1 MTSEYCQINNNLQG
15 PPSLDKYPIKHNKLS
30 ITFQISIYIGLGIIF
45 HYLFQ
50 LQANSSMVQSDLPAH
65 LSIINEF
72 IRSDYYIPHPVFHL
86 SVYYLSL
93 ITNMS
98 IADVAPIIM
107 TMSVLATLFIIQK
120 LISKKSGPLLLLISI
135 STIFVI
141 AIYFPLFHSTM
152 YLGQWSP
159 NIWHSPTMLIL
170 KPISLLAFYFFVR
183 SMEVSETKHVFYL
196 IISSTFLLLST
207 VTKPSFVIVFL
218 PAIFLYVLLF
228 KRGEYRRYPAIIL
241 FAIPSIMMLAHQYI
255 ETYQSA
261 NTASY
266 FHDKIIFT
274 FFGVMKL
281 YSPNIIISTLLVLAF
296 PLAVLIASRSRITRN
311 PYLILCWL
319 TTVIAFLQFAF
330 LAEKEK
336 FYQGAFAFG
345 YIIALF
351 LLYIWSMKEFLS
363 WFQPIETNINMKTK
377 RSVAIIY
384 LLHLVSGVY
393 YFYILLKGGGYY

>member
-1 MTSEYCQINNNLQG
+1 MN
-15 PPSLDKYPIKHNKLS
+15 KYL
-30 ITFQISIYIGLGIIF
+30 ITHKQFSVVFQISIYICLGFIF

-50 LQANSSMVQSDLPAH
+50 LQANSSGVQSDLPAH
-65 LSIINEF
+65 LSIINDF
-72 IRSDYYIPHPVFHL
+72 INSNYYIPHPAFHI
-86 SVYYLSL
+86 SVYYLSI
-93 ITNMS
+93 ITGMS

-107 TMSVLATLFIIQK
+107 TMSVLVTLLIIQK
-120 LISKKSGPLLLLISI
+120 LLSKKSGPLLLLISI

-159 NIWHSPTMLIL
+159 NIWHSPTMLFL

-183 SMEVSETKHVFYL
+183 SMDVSERKHVFYL
-196 IISSTFLLLST
+196 IISSALLLLST

-241 FAIPSIMMLAHQYI
+241 FAIPSIIMLAYQYT

-261 NTASY
+261 DTASY

-296 PLAVLIASRSRITRN
+296 PLAVLTASRSRIARN
-311 PYLILCWL
+311 PYLILSWL
-319 TTVIAFLQFAF
+319 TTVVAFLQFAF
-330 LAEKEK
+330 LAEQEK
-336 FYQGAFAFG
+336 FYQGAFGFG

-351 LLYIWSMKEFLS
+351 LLYFCSMKEFLS
-363 WFQPIETNINMKTK
+363 WFQPVEININWKTK
-377 RSVAIIY
+377 RSVAVIY
-384 LLHLVSGVY
+384 LMHLVSGIY